1 MICPAKEANYINEIE
16 DIDRIERAY
25 AYEEER
31 AYAEYIA
38 LKSKNKGR
46 YGVPSKRLSPYID
59 KSEGLVGKTMTLEE
73 VDGNG
78 FENVRVK
85 TAEPVGNS
93 LVRINNQYTVDM
105 QKHSTT
111 NGMYMVELGSETT
124 KEAKLEKVSEVS
136 GELAAN
142 IDVMLEK
149 ALEMDK
155 GNVDAKHLRA
165 MKELVGKYKHAL
177 LESGSEVK
185 VTAEFLKD
193 LGTKNNTRGRAYEDK
208 NGKRIDLI
216 LGNQRLNG
224 ATEILAHELQHI
236 MIREVLLTDNDL
248 SMQVLKLRD
257 GLAKVID
264 EEVFLHESY
273 TTDEKRLAKERYQYV
288 FHSTGTSAA
297 DEFLA
302 YATTNKELMEALDMT
317 LVPGSEMELIRPLEI
332 KGGKSFFNKMKMFWN
347 KLSGKI
353 NEVHKMHVTQ
363 GKNSKEYAR
372 ALLDKALELK
382 YRSAKDREQSR
393 YEKVIGKIT
402 GLDKTLAKATGL
414 LKKDTKSYKEA
425 MQRHESGG
433 SLLERAW
440 KIKALARA
448 RSVIKQNNIFTS
460 VTRDMDNMDVAK
472 FYQMFRH
479 AKAFVENAVAPMKQ
493 ATINVLTEEY
503 GFGDEKLGGKE
514 HAKRLRRAAK
524 RVVIDADA
532 AVLGNS
538 EEILKYLKDPK
549 KVDDELNAFAKKYNK
564 DIVLATQALGEMLVT
579 NKMTI
584 RNGYA
589 NAAQIN
595 WDHGDSTNR
604 QMEDDIDRAA
614 TLVAIRESGKENVA
628 LAIELLEKNARGMDY
643 VMEMKKSDEKA
654 LLEKAYDNDRMYAI
668 KGAKQ
673 EKYHGTKKHYIV
685 KKSEVKELQKAKMHY
700 VGKHEELSRVV
711 GEEMY
716 VMIGDAIDPN
726 YTEGLLTTVQLRNEG
741 DSVRKILADVRDM
754 TEEEANDRIEE
765 FVKDAKIGTTEALI
779 PERSGLGQ
787 IYDYRVRMPHEV
799 KDMYLG
805 VEDDIVQTIA
815 ETMANLTHKQE
826 AMLNNRASLI
836 FMNSFYDKYKNSK
849 DFKFIEISADS
860 KGKFKEYWDII
871 PYYLKKSIEK
881 EGGKLMVEEG
891 MLVDYFG
898 YTDVSLV
905 NAKWVKDSKRRQV
918 LAKKAESLIEEIAK
932 SWKHSVVAKTFSTI
946 KGNMQSNMIVGMQH
960 TNEGPVAYAEQFG
973 KYWGHLNEYKAH
985 TNKLRMLEIRQK
997 AGESIDVQEMNR
1009 LKTLMVNSPVHSVM
1023 EDGQYTHILED
1034 IDKEWFDEKGMLE
1047 EKIDKII
1054 DMAKT
1059 KKGSNPLKGI
1069 VDTLYVRKDS
1079 PLYDSTMKLTL
1090 YADVTNKL
1098 IILESLKKKS
1108 LEMKANGKSN
1118 EEIGEEMLN
1127 ASAKEMDKFFK
1138 TGVIPQTWLNY
1149 VDQLHVNYGY
1159 LDNRWIKRAN
1169 DTLALSFT
1177 KYFFRII
1184 SPMVKLLQRRSV
1196 TVFLTEAIQKATN
1209 IDFETPLDQ
1218 FYNPFTSVFRKTSA
1232 WGDPMNVFGLMVTPA
1247 AIR

>member
-1 MICPAKEANYINEIE
+1 MICPNKEADFINEI
-16 DIDRIERAY
+16 DDVDRIERAY

-38 LKSKNKGR
+38 LRSKNKGR

-85 TAEPVGNS
+85 IAEPVGNS
-93 LVRINNQYTVDM
+93 LVRVNNQYTIDM
-105 QKHSTT
+105 NKQSTA

-124 KEAKLEKVSEVS
+124 KEAKLEKLSEVS

-155 GNVDAKHLRA
+155 GNVDSKHLQA
-165 MKELVGKYKHAL
+165 MTGLVAKYKHAL

-216 LGNQRLNG
+216 LGNQRMNG

-236 MIREVLLTDNDL
+236 MIREVLLTDSDL
-248 SMQVLKLRD
+248 NTQILKLRD
-257 GLAKVID
+257 GLAKVIN
-264 EEVFLHESY
+264 EEVFLHETY
-273 TTDEKRLAKERYQYV
+273 TSDEKILAKERYDYV
-288 FHSTGTSAA
+288 FHGKGTSAA

-302 YATTNKELMEALDMT
+302 YATTNEELMAALDMT
-317 LVPGSEMELIRPLEI
+317 LVPGDEMQLIRPLEI
-332 KGGKSFFNKMKMFWN
+332 KGEKSFFNKMKMFWN
-347 KLSGKI
+347 KITGKI
-353 NEVHKMHVTQ
+353 NDVHRMNVTQ

-372 ALLDKALELK
+372 ALLEKALELK

-393 YEKVIGKIT
+393 YEKVVGKIT
-402 GLDKTLAKATGL
+402 GLDKTLAKATGM

-425 MQRHESGG
+425 MQRHESGQ
-433 SLLERAW
+433 SILERAW

-448 RSVIKQNNIFTS
+448 ISVIKQNNIFTS
-460 VTRDMDNMDVAK
+460 VTRDMDNKDVAK

-493 ATINVLTEEY
+493 AAINVLTEEY
-503 GFGDEKLGGKE
+503 GFDDESLGGKE
-514 HAKRLRRAAK
+514 RAKSLRRAAK
-524 RVVIDADA
+524 RVVIDTDA
-532 AVLGNS
+532 AVLGDS
-538 EEILKYLKDPK
+538 KEILKYLKDPS
-549 KVDDELNAFAKKYNK
+549 KVDAELNAFAKKYSK
-564 DIVLATQALGEMLVT
+564 DVVLATQALGEMLVT
-579 NKMTI
+579 NKMTM

-595 WDHGDSTNR
+595 WDYGDSANR

-614 TLVAIRESGKENVA
+614 TLVALKESGKENIA
-628 LAIELLEKNARGMDY
+628 LAIELLEKNSQGMDY
-643 VMEMKKSDEKA
+643 VMEMKRADEDA
-654 LLEKAYDNDRMYAI
+654 LLEKAYANDRMYAI

-685 KKSEVKELQKAKMHY
+685 KADEVKELQKAKMHY

-711 GEEMY
+711 GEDMY
-716 VMIGDAIDPN
+716 VMIGEAIDPN
-726 YTEGLLTTVQLRNEG
+726 YTEGLLTAVQLRNEG
-741 DSVRKILADVRDM
+741 DSVRKILADVQEM

-765 FVKDAKIGTTEALI
+765 FVKDAKISTTEALI

-799 KDMYLG
+799 KNIYLG

-815 ETMANLTHKQE
+815 ETTANLTHKQE
-826 AMLNNRASLI
+826 AMLNNRASLVY
-836 FMNSFYDKYKNSK
+836 MNAFYGKYKNSK
-849 DFKFIEISADS
+849 DFKFVAIGKDS

-881 EGGKLMVEEG
+881 EGGTLMVEEG

-905 NAKWVKDSKRRQV
+905 NAKWIKDSKRRQV
-918 LAKKAESLIEEIAK
+918 VAKKAENLVEEMAK
-932 SWKHSVVAKTFSTI
+932 NWKHSVVAKTFSTI
-946 KGNMQSNMIVGMQH
+946 KGNMQSNMVVGMQH
-960 TNEGPVAYAEQFG
+960 TNDGPVAYAEKFS
-973 KYWGHLNEYKAH
+973 KYWRYLNDYKTY
-985 TNKLRMLEIRQK
+985 TNKLRTLEIRQK
-997 AGESIDVQEMNR
+997 AGEDIKVQEIDK
-1009 LKTLMVNSPVHSVM
+1009 LKTLMANSPVHSVM
-1023 EDGQYTHILED
+1023 QDGQYTHILED
-1034 IDKEWFDEKGMLE
+1034 IDKEWFDEKGVME
-1047 EKIDKII
+1047 EKLDKII

-1059 KKGSNPLKGI
+1059 KKGSNPLKSI
-1069 VDTLYVRKDS
+1069 VDTLYIRKDS

-1090 YADVTNKL
+1090 YSDIINKL

-1108 LEMKANGKSN
+1108 LEMKADGKSN
-1118 EEIGEEMLN
+1118 EEVGEELLN
-1127 ASAKEMDKFFK
+1127 ASAQEIEKFFK
-1138 TGVIPQTWLNY
+1138 TGTVPQTWLNY
-1149 VDQLHVNYGY
+1149 VDQLHVNYSY

-1169 DTLALSFT
+1169 DTLVLNFT
-1177 KYFFRII
+1177 KFFFRII

-1196 TVFLTEAIQKATN
+1196 TVFLTEAIQKVTN
-1209 IDFETPLDQ
+1209 LDFETPLDQ
-1218 FYNPFTSVFRKTSA
+1218 FYNPFNSIFRKAGA
-1232 WGDPMNVFGLMVTPA
+1232 WGDPMNLFGLIMTPA